1 MIIQVENIT
10 KSFNEKIIFKNASF
24 LLNEG
29 DVAFIVGNNG
39 CGKTTLLNIINKS
52 LDADGGNV
60 IFKKGIKVSTLNQFD
75 NVDEKNTIYQE
86 VLKQKSEI
94 LSLFNLLEEIEKK
107 LSNYDIDNEKLL
119 LKHERIHEE
128 ILALNGYA
136 YKSEVMGII
145 RGLGFDENSMNR
157 KVSELSGGEKTRL
170 CLAKLFSSDTDF
182 IILDEPTNHLDVQ
195 SVEWLENYIKNSDK
209 TFLIVSHDRYF
220 IDRIANKIIEIKN
233 TNVREYKGNYSDYIE
248 KSNMIYEAMIR
259 EYKNQQAYIKKQEE
273 IIKRFKQYNTE
284 KSVKKARSREK
295 LLAKLDVIENP
306 HIVENSIDRI
316 ISVRTQ
322 SGNDVLTINSLSKA
336 FDDKVLFQDI
346 NFFIKKNEV
355 VSIIGKNGCGKS
367 TLLKIILRLINADD
381 GDIVYGKNVEIGY
394 LDQEQDDFDYALNI
408 FDEIRRLF
416 PDLTD
421 EQIRTTLAG
430 FSFYGEDVFK
440 LIKNLSGG
448 ERSRLKLC
456 ILFMKQ
462 PNFLIL
468 DEPTN
473 HLDLSMIEVLENI
486 IKAFEG
492 TVLLVSHDRYFL
504 NKVTDRILCMEDM
517 SLTNYLGNYDYY
529 IEKRNVNEVE
539 KRININ
545 KNEKNKWEDDKKEK
559 AILRKN
565 QNRFKE
571 IEKLIIALEEELE
584 TLKIE
589 MEKPDIANDF
599 IKLQELYSYT
609 ENKEEE
615 LLELIEE
622 QEELKKMF

>member
-1 MIIQVENIT
+1 MVIQVENIT
-10 KSFNEKIIFKNASF
+10 KSFNEKIIFKNANF

-39 CGKTTLLNIINKS
+39 CGKTTLLNIINNS
-52 LDADGGNV
+52 LDADSGNV
-60 IFKKGIKVSTLNQFD
+60 IFKKGIKLSTLNQFN
-75 NVDEKNTIYQE
+75 NVDDKNTIYQE
-86 VLKQKSEI
+86 VLKQKNDI
-94 LSLFNLLEEIEKK
+94 LNLFNLLEDIEKK
-107 LSNYDIDNEKLL
+107 LSNNDIDNEKLL

-128 ILALNGYA
+128 ILNLNGYA

-145 RGLGFDENSMNR
+145 RGLGFDENNMNR
-157 KVSELSGGEKTRL
+157 RVSELSGGEKTRL

-195 SVEWLENYIKNSDK
+195 SIEWLENYIKNSDK

-259 EYKNQQAYIKKQEE
+259 EYENQQAYIKKQEE

-322 SGNDVLTINSLSKA
+322 SGNDVLTVNSLSKS
-336 FDDKVLFQDI
+336 FDDKILFKDI

-367 TLLKIILRLINADD
+367 TLLKIILRLIKEDD

-394 LDQEQDDFDYALNI
+394 LDQEQDDFDYTLNI

-416 PDLTD
+416 PNLTD

-486 IKAFEG
+486 IKAFDG

-504 NKVTDRILCMEDM
+504 NRVTDRILSIDDDK
-517 SLTNYLGNYDYY
+517 LINYLGNYDYY
-529 IEKRNVNEVE
+529 IDKRKKPEE
-539 KRININ
+539 IICL
-545 KNEKNKWEDDKKEK
+545 EKNKNQNRWFDLKKEK
-559 AILRKN
+559 ALVRKN
-565 QNRFKE
+565 KNRFDE
-571 IEKLIIALEEELE
+571 ITKLISKLEEELDE
-584 TLKIE
+584 LKVEIE
-589 MEKPDIANDF
+589 QPDISNDF
-599 IKLQELYSYT
+599 VKLQELYST
-609 ENKEEE
+609 IEDKENDI
-615 LLELIEE
+615 LLLIEE
-622 QEELKKMF
+622 QEELKKKL